1 VDKKIIVTLLIAVI
15 ATVSIASASYY
26 VANQPNQTQNSP
38 SPTPTPTPT
47 PTPSPTPTPTPSEDP
62 TEPASI
68 PKPSVPEFTLEFVI
82 DSYDV
87 PPTYGIDQYTGDTVI
102 TEGGYHV
109 DNNTIELTIKNQ
121 PYTYSYNN
129 SSAWIVYN
137 VMVKGHF
144 GEDWKTIY
152 YFDKYTGNNLPK
164 QSPFGFT
171 VITVPAEYPANAT
184 LDFRVQALRI
194 SNSTLGLPPLNDHR
208 GCIRSYR
215 LRDTRNK
222 RLEQH
227 PNHNHSLKSTKK

>member
-1 VDKKIIVTLLIAVI
+1 LDKKIIALSLIAVI
-15 ATVSIASASYY
+15 AAVSTTSIGYY
-26 VANQPNQTQNSP
+26 VASQTNQTQNNP
-38 SPTPTPTPT
+38 SPTSTPTPT
-47 PTPSPTPTPTPSEDP
+47 PTPSPTPTPTPTEEP

-109 DNNTIELTIKNQ
+109 DNNTIEITIKNQ

-152 YFDKYTGNNLPK
+152 HFDQYTGNNLPK

-184 LDFRVQALRI
+184 LDFRVQALSEYQTQLLVYPHLMTTAGAYEVTGYAI
-194 SNSTLGLPPLNDHR
+194 GETSDWSSTQNITIP
-208 GCIRSYR
+208 
-215 LRDTRNK
+215 
-222 RLEQH
+222 
-227 PNHNHSLKSTKK
+227 